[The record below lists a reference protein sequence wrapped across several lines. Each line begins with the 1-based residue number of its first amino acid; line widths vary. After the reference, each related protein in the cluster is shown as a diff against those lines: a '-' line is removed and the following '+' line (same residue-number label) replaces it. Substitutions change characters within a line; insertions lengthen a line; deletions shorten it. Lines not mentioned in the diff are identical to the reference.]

1 MQVSSKHSESNLQN
15 ELKDLEVKQKAAIE
29 EKEKLLL
36 EKEKQIVES
45 SSLEKSSNLTPSDSL
60 KLTELETRSE
70 NLEKELVKK
79 ANYIKE

>member
-15 ELKDLEVKQKAAIE
+15 ELKDLEVKHKAAIE